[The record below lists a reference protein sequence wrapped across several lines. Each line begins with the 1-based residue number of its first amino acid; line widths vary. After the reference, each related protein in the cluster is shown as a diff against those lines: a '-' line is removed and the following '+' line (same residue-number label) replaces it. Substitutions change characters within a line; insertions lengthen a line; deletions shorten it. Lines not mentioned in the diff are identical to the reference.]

1 MQLSPLERRLLPFI
15 AVQAA
20 LSTLVGFG
28 AVLVHAEGGVQ
39 ATVTYTLL
47 MLSAVMAGL
56 ALAYASGA
64 LWRVDSRRMGG
75 AAMLLAAGVLPF
87 AHRHPGL
94 LALAVGGF
102 IGLAWAGRHW
112 IELRQIDDAERD
124 TYAAHVTV
132 TSVAVSL
139 VVMALSSLWL
149 TWAGDGPHAARGLYL
164 GHAALAAVGAL
175 VTVGRLP
182 DTPGVRLHR
191 PWALVRQAGWRASMR
206 LYALSSVMFAVGT
219 VMSASGA
226 MQALGKASHYG
237 WVATLAT
244 LAGAVGLWVLRHRR
258 HAGNRVRTMALS
270 TLGLAVAHLLLGASA
285 WVPALYVLH
294 LVMQAGISPF
304 WQASEQ
310 VLHQRAMD
318 FHGSLADRIAMR
330 EAGLWL
336 FRMIALGGFWLLL
349 HDAAPVVILASGAGL
364 MALATTLEFVIG
376 RDWLRR
382 ADAAESLDPLDP
394 QPNGRRLEA

>member
-1 MQLSPLERRLLPFI
+1 MQLSPLERRLLPYI
-15 AVQAA
+15 AVQAG

-28 AVLVHAEGGVQ
+28 AVLVHAEGGVV
-39 ATVTYTLL
+39 ATVTYTLV

-56 ALAYASGA
+56 SLVYASGA
-64 LWRVDSRRMGG
+64 LWRVDSRRMGW
-75 AAMLLAAGVLPF
+75 AAMLLAATVLPF
-87 AHRHPGL
+87 AHRHPAL

-112 IELRQIDDAERD
+112 IELRQVEDVERD
-124 TYAAHVTV
+124 SYASHVTV
-132 TSVAVSL
+132 TSVVVSL
-139 VVMALSSLWL
+139 VVMALASLWL

-164 GHAALAAVGAL
+164 GYAALAAIGAL
-175 VTVGRLP
+175 ATVHRLP
-182 DTPGVRLHR
+182 ETPPVRLHR
-191 PWALVRQAGWRASMR
+191 PWALVGQAGWRASMR
-206 LYALSSVMFAVGT
+206 LYGLSSVMFAVGT

-244 LAGAVGLWVLRHRR
+244 LAGAVGLWALRHRR

-270 TLGLAVAHLLLGASA
+270 TLGLATAHLLLGASA

-330 EAGLWL
+330 EAGLWV
-336 FRMIALGGFWLLL
+336 FRMISLGGFWAVM
-349 HDAAPVVILASGAGL
+349 HDASPVTILASGAGL
-364 MALATTLEFVIG
+364 MALATTLEFLIG
-376 RDWLRR
+376 RAWLRR
-382 ADAAESLDPLDP
+382 ADQAEDV
-394 QPNGRRLEA
+394 RLQA

>member
-1 MQLSPLERRLLPFI
+1 MQLSPLERRLLPYI
-15 AVQAA
+15 AVQAG

-28 AVLVHAEGGVQ
+28 AVLVHAEGGIE
-39 ATVTYTLL
+39 ATVVYTLL

-56 ALAYASGA
+56 VLVYASGA
-64 LWRVDSRRMGG
+64 LWRVDSRRMGM
-75 AAMLLAAGVLPF
+75 AAMLLAASVLPF

-102 IGLAWAGRHW
+102 IGVAWGARHW
-112 IELRQIDDAERD
+112 IELRLVEDVGRD

-132 TSVAVSL
+132 TSVVVSL

-149 TWAGDGPHAARGLYL
+149 TWAGDGPQTARGLYL
-164 GHAALAAVGAL
+164 GYAALASVGAL
-175 VTVGRLP
+175 ATVHRLP
-182 DTPGVRLHR
+182 DTPPVRLHQ

-206 LYALSSVMFAVGT
+206 LYGLSSVMFAVGT

-244 LAGAVGLWVLRHRR
+244 LAGAAGLWALRHRR

-270 TLGLAVAHLLLGASA
+270 TLGLAGAHLMLGASA
-285 WVPALYVLH
+285 WLPALYVLH
-294 LVMQAGISPF
+294 LLMQAGISPF

-318 FHGSLADRIAMR
+318 FHGELSDRIAMR

-336 FRMIALGGFWLLL
+336 FRMISLGGFWLVM
-349 HDAAPVVILASGAGL
+349 HDASPVVILATGSCL
-364 MALATTLEFVIG
+364 MALATTLEFLLG
-376 RDWLRR
+376 RAWLHRQ
-382 ADAAESLDPLDP
+382 DVAEARP
-394 QPNGRRLEA
+394 A

>member
-15 AVQAA
+15 AVQAS

-28 AVLVHAEGGVQ
+28 AVLVHAEGGIV

-47 MLSAVMAGL
+47 MLSAVMAGVVL
-56 ALAYASGA
+56 GYGSGA
-64 LWRVDSRRMGG
+64 VWRIDSRRLAM

-112 IELRQIDDAERD
+112 IELRLVEDAGRD
-124 TYAAHVTV
+124 RYAAHVTV
-132 TSVAVSL
+132 TSVIVSL
-139 VVMALSSLWL
+139 VAMALSSLWL
-149 TWAGDGPHAARGLYL
+149 TWAGDGPEAARGLYL
-164 GHAALAAVGAL
+164 GHAGLAAIGALA
-175 VTVGRLP
+175 TVRRLP
-182 DTPGVRLHR
+182 STPPIRLHQ
-191 PWALVRQAGWRASMR
+191 PWALTRQPGWRASMR
-206 LYALSSVMFAVGT
+206 LYGLSSVMFAVGT

-244 LAGAVGLWVLRHRR
+244 LAGAVGLWALRHRR
-258 HAGNRVRTMALS
+258 HAGNRVRSMAWAC
-270 TLGLAVAHLLLGASA
+270 LGLASAHILLGASA

-336 FRMIALGGFWLLL
+336 FRMIALGGFWLVM
-349 HDAAPVVILASGAGL
+349 HGADPVTILASGAGL
-364 MALATTLEFVIG
+364 MALATTLEFLIG
-376 RDWLRR
+376 RSWLHRQDV
-382 ADAAESLDPLDP
+382 ADSRIGTGASGA
-394 QPNGRRLEA
+394 

>member
-1 MQLSPLERRLLPFI
+1 MPFSPLERRLLPYI
-15 AVQAA
+15 AVQAG

-56 ALAYASGA
+56 ALVYASGA
-64 LWRVDSRRMGG
+64 LWRVDSRRMGW

-164 GHAALAAVGAL
+164 GHAVLAAVGAL

-394 QPNGRRLEA
+394 QPNGSRLEA